1 MTHEKTRLYT
11 TVFKTGIELL
21 MVATSRSIE
30 NGVAHCQTS
39 KLKEIGNAPCHW
51 YL

>member
-1 MTHEKTRLYT
+1 MAHEKPRSDSKVYN
-11 TVFKTGIELL
+11 TVKELL
-21 MVATSRSIE
+21 VIATSRSTE
-30 NGVAHCQTS
+30 NGVAHCKAS